1 VQTPAGLR
9 TICAEMIKTLRITS
23 VVAVILAG
31 VFFVFP
37 IFYGVRR
44 DERIAK
50 VLNSPGT
57 IEQFRNAKGSN
68 TKGTESRTSPLVQ
81 QAEAFAS
88 FLNPKP
94 TAIKSSPTSKTPLL
108 SRSLP
113 ATTPKFD
120 VFATSY
126 CPESPKLSLA
136 LIDEPGRGR
145 RWVRQ
150 SSMVGHILIEEV
162 KDGLVI
168 AKSGDK
174 TFEIMLKKGKSVEI
188 PSVSAPSTPAGQSR
202 SRPAVPT
209 VRRTAPT
216 IKRPATIPK
225 ESSESSDEDSRA
237 EELISRLEDLKKTTA
252 VPGGEERA
260 ARIAELIAKVKA
272 SREGTEDANE
282 SVSLVENSQQTSVSS
297 GQEDE
302 KLETTSKTDETP
314 EKEPE

>member
-1 VQTPAGLR
+1 
-9 TICAEMIKTLRITS
+9 M
-23 VVAVILAG
+23 VILAG

-37 IFYGVRR
+37 VFYGVRR
-44 DERIAK
+44 DDRIAK
-50 VLNSPGT
+50 ILNSPGT
-57 IEQFRNAKGSN
+57 TEQFRNTKGDN

-94 TAIKSSPTSKTPLL
+94 SAIKTSPTSKTPLI

-113 ATTPKFD
+113 ATTPKFN

-126 CPESPKLSLA
+126 CPETPQLSLA

-174 TFEIMLKKGKSVEI
+174 IFEVAIKKGKATELPATAS
-188 PSVSAPSTPAGQSR
+188 STPVSQSR
-202 SRPAVPT
+202 SRSALPT
-209 VRRTAPT
+209 VRRTTPSITRPT
-216 IKRPATIPK
+216 TVSRQPST
-225 ESSESSDEDSRA
+225 SDDEDSRA
-237 EELISRLEDLKKTTA
+237 EELINRLEDLKKTTA
-252 VPGGEERA
+252 VPGGEDRA

-272 SREGTEDANE
+272 TRGNAEDDQDSTSLIDNLQETSEDPDESESTEKD
-282 SVSLVENSQQTSVSS
+282 
-297 GQEDE
+297 D
-302 KLETTSKTDETP
+302 KITTSSKTTEPP
-314 EKEPE
+314 EEDQEK